1 LAGIRAGLRPGP
13 TRRLA
18 RVLRPSK
25 TCGRI
30 GISPSCVLGCTL
42 ITPFHW
48 QLRLSLPSPTRC
60 RVLLLAWVVCGAL
73 LVGPGTL
80 AGQTTDPASSS
91 GEPILVLAAASLTD
105 VLTTVAR
112 LWEEGGGSP
121 VRFSFAATSRL
132 APLALQGN
140 ADLLISADEE
150 WMDWVVERG
159 GARADGV
166 VALLGNALVIVV
178 PVGTTTPPRALADLD
193 VVPRL
198 ALAGETAPAGRYAR
212 AALENAGVWDELA
225 DRVVRGE
232 SVRSALEW
240 VARGEATAGIVYQTD
255 VRVHAGV
262 ELAFPIPSAV
272 SPVVVYPG
280 AVLAGAPRPAAAVR
294 FLSFLGSEPARG
306 VFAAAGF
313 ELLAAA
319 PTAQAA
325 APPPVSPTADPAS
338 AITLSLLVA
347 LAATLLGLV
356 PSLFLGRLLARRQFP
371 GKTLVTTLI
380 LMPLVLPPVVTGFLL
395 LTLLGTKG
403 VFGPPLAAVG
413 ISVPFTLIA
422 PVMAALVVGLPLYVL
437 SARGAFE
444 AVDGRLEEVSW
455 TLGVRPR
462 PTFFRV
468 VLPLAAPGIAAGAV
482 LAFARALG
490 EFGATVVLAGNV
502 EGRTRTI
509 PLAVYS
515 LLESPGGSRAAWL
528 LVGASVLLSFL
539 ALAGFELLSRRQR
552 KRLEEWSGR

>member
-1 LAGIRAGLRPGP
+1 
-13 TRRLA
+13 
-18 RVLRPSK
+18 
-25 TCGRI
+25 
-30 GISPSCVLGCTL
+30 
-42 ITPFHW
+42 
-48 QLRLSLPSPTRC
+48 
-60 RVLLLAWVVCGAL
+60 L

-91 GEPILVLAAASLTD
+91 GKPILVLAAASLTD

-112 LWEEGGGSP
+112 LWEEGGGNP
-121 VRFSFAATSRL
+121 VQFSFAATSRL

-166 VALLGNALVIVV
+166 VSLLGNA
-178 PVGTTTPPRALADLD
+178 PRALADLD

-280 AVLAGAPRPAAAVR
+280 AVLAGAPRPAAAAR

-338 AITLSLLVA
+338 AIMLSLLVA

-356 PSLFLGRLLARRQFP
+356 PSLFLGRLLAHRQFP
-371 GKTLVTTLI
+371 GKTLVTTLV

-462 PTFFRV
+462 PTFFRI

-552 KRLEEWSGR
+552 ERLEEWSGR